1 MINQWISNIVA
12 VVILA
17 TLLDMVLPNGNLKKY
32 TKFFIGLITILVIL
46 QPIIKLTGN
55 YPQFIKNLW
64 TKQLDAELQTMNVQS
79 KALEI
84 NQEKYLM
91 ELYKNRLEEDVVSR
105 VKRYIPNLDVS
116 ANVTLDN
123 VQDQDTFLLSQI
135 DITIGSS
142 NSLKIK
148 PVEINIGDKFSTE
161 KEVLSHLNFED
172 INIDFETIKEHL
184 STTYEIDKSRIYIN
198 KR

>member
-1 MINQWISNIVA
+1 
-12 VVILA
+12 
-17 TLLDMVLPNGNLKKY
+17 
-32 TKFFIGLITILVIL
+32 
-46 QPIIKLTGN
+46 
-55 YPQFIKNLW
+55 
-64 TKQLDAELQTMNVQS
+64 MNVQS

-148 PVEINIGDKFSTE
+148 PVEINIGDKFPTE
-161 KEVLSHLNFED
+161 KEVLSHLNFKD